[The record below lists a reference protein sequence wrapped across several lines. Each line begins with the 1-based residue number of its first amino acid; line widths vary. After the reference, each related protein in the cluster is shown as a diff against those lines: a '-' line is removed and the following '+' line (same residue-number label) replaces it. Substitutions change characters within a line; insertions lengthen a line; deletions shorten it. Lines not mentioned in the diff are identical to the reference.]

1 MRVLDRDS
9 EGLWLIAGDEGRFP
23 LYQVGIY
30 SGEFTV
36 YRKDGPSSRDPW
48 RALEHA
54 PLFLLPFILE
64 AAAKAPWD
72 PLSSVFQVQGCPPT
86 PDRFAQVHE
95 LFPTL
100 DNLVY
105 RNMPLRQRI
114 FNNTRNSQLGAY
126 QDCAG
131 EVRITDSLWSEAL
144 YRGAVARSNPQYV
157 LTGLETN
164 LRRAWATEFVPHPL
178 SEEDLSQM
186 ITDEVVR
193 VVVEYREE
201 ILR

>member
-72 PLSSVFQVQGCPPT
+72 PLSSVFGRVDQT
-86 PDRFAQVHE
+86 HE
-95 LFPTL
+95 PLPTL

-105 RNMPLRQRI
+105 ANMTLRQRI
-114 FNNTRNSQLGAY
+114 VNNACNNQLGCY
-126 QDCAG
+126 RDCAG
-131 EVRITDSLWSEAL
+131 EVRITTDSLWSEEL
-144 YRGAVARSNPQYV
+144 YRGAVARSNPQYA
-157 LTGLETN
+157 LTGLETS
-164 LRRAWATEFVPHPL
+164 LRRSWATEFVPDRL
-178 SEEDLSQM
+178 SAEDLSQM
-186 ITDEVVR
+186 ITEEVVR